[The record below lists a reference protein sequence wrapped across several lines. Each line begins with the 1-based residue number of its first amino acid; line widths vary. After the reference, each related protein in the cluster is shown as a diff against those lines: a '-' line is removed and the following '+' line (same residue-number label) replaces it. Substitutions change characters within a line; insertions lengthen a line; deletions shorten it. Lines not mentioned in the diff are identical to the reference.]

1 MPIEK
6 RFFGKRIEDIP
17 SEMPEEMREPVQE
30 NVSNYNFLSNQSF
43 LNGEPEKAVLD
54 EYQGRASKDYGD
66 ASALKVLSYSDN
78 LVEGSNPSAAVLVNQ
93 IVQPKL
99 YVATQADLERILKSV
114 SLALQGTYED
124 SGLVLR
130 SEGEPNSYLARNL
143 YTQIKER
150 NPKQELPVIIPLA
163 GLELSEDKNSNY
175 GLSFT
180 LKEDAEI
187 IYAPILNKPGD
198 FSNED
203 INEKTGLPERTGNGN
218 RTLYTRDSGLS
229 RLCLSRYLGLYSR
242 DDGLADSNVN
252 GRVVVVDGSA
262 EGAKK

>member
-17 SEMPEEMREPVQE
+17 SEMPAKMREPVQE
-30 NVSNYNFLSNQSF
+30 NVYNYNFLSNQSF

-99 YVATQADLERILKSV
+99 HVATQADLERILKSV

-150 NPKQELPVIIPLA
+150 NKKQKLPVMVPLA
-163 GLELSEDKNSNY
+163 GLDLVQDSDSNY
-175 GLSFT
+175 GLAFT
-180 LKEDAEI
+180 LKEDAGI
-187 IYAPILNKPGD
+187 IYAPELRHENNGKK
-198 FSNED
+198 FQEVNER
-203 INEKTGLPERTGNGN
+203 GLPVLSEKEN

-262 EGAKK
+262 EGASR